1 MIVSELLDSL
11 VVKVILGVLLIQLM
25 MLAFYFS
32 RKSSSSKCPVCR
44 SGHGERRKRSIA
56 VRVFLAY
63 FSGLKYYRCMSCQ
76 SHFFVT
82 GDVGKPT
89 VSELT
94 DSDFNV

>member
-1 MIVSELLDSL
+1 MIVSQLLDSL
-11 VVKVILGVLLIQLM
+11 AVKVILGVLLIQLL

-32 RKSSSSKCPVCR
+32 RKSSSSKCPVCG
-44 SGHGERRKRSIA
+44 SGHGERRRRPVV
-56 VRVFLAY
+56 VRIFLAY

-82 GDVGKPT
+82 GEGVKPR

-94 DSDFNV
+94 DSDFNM